1 MSSKFE
7 SLKQKNAAAIQQMEK
22 ATNLTIVDSKMWEKL
37 IELQQTQCDQLT
49 AIFNEITYKAEET
62 SLQDVKG
69 VLEKQK
75 TAIESAAKSSS
86 EKMERSISD
95 QTEALSKQVGRQN
108 EQFGFQMNNLSETTS
123 EIRKKLLPLLI
134 GIPTAV
140 QVLFLTAYI
149 LLEIFLK

>member
-1 MSSKFE
+1 MNSKFE

-22 ATNLTIVDSKMWEKL
+22 ATNLTIVDTKMWEKM

-49 AIFNEITYKAEET
+49 AIYYVALDKADET
-62 SLQDVKG
+62 SLQAVKG

-75 TAIESAAKSSS
+75 TAIESAAETASK
-86 EKMERSISD
+86 KMTESISD
-95 QTEALSKQVGRQN
+95 KTEALSQQVGRQN
-108 EQFGFQMNNLSETTS
+108 EQFGFQINNLSETTS
-123 EIRKKLLPLLI
+123 DIRKKLLPLLI

-149 LLEIFLK
+149 LLEIYLK

>member
-1 MSSKFE
+1 MNSKFE

-22 ATNLTIVDSKMWEKL
+22 ATNLTIVDTKMWENM

-49 AIFNEITYKAEET
+49 AIYYVVLDKADET
-62 SLQDVKG
+62 SLQAVKD
-69 VLEKQK
+69 VLESQK
-75 TAIESAAKSSS
+75 TAIESAAETASK
-86 EKMERSISD
+86 KMTEGISD
-95 QTEALSKQVGRQN
+95 QTEALSQQVGKQKD
-108 EQFGFQMNNLSETTS
+108 QFSLQMNNLEDTTS

-149 LLEIFLK
+149 LLEIYLK